1 MTFKTGD
8 FKGVSIHNFEGD
20 NEGDLKGDFIGDSKW
35 NLERY
40 FFNSLELDREVIGPS
55 FIKKQPFT
63 FYLFLSSESKESV
76 FHLGS
81 WINLI

>member
-8 FKGVSIHNFEGD
+8 FKGVSMNNFEGD

-63 FYLFLSSESKESV
+63 FYLFLS
-76 FHLGS
+76 
-81 WINLI
+81 